1 MKKVA
6 FQLPISVILFIAV
19 CNFIARN
26 EKRKQQRWVFINCTC
41 THFFIQF
48 KVCMYVYILLDYSV
62 KPSCVKIYCDLYL
75 LTNMGYFTEVYMYL

>member
-26 EKRKQQRWVFINCTC
+26 KKRKQQRWVF
-41 THFFIQF
+41 
-48 KVCMYVYILLDYSV
+48 
-62 KPSCVKIYCDLYL
+62 PSRAEGGPL
-75 LTNMGYFTEVYMYL
+75 GPTEAHLNDVRFNSN